1 MKKPMPCAIS
11 HGTEADTGSMG
22 GRERWK
28 EGKTHE
34 GCCEVLF
41 LTYSGYAVQELA
53 EADYVRVMSGS
64 DVSKPAI
71 PV

>member
-1 MKKPMPCAIS
+1 
-11 HGTEADTGSMG
+11 MG

-64 DVSKPAI
+64 DVIKPAI